1 MLIMKRTPLH
11 KLFRRLL
18 IVLFSV
24 SWMYSHAKPYS
35 PFENPGHIIGHVADK
50 DGNALTGA
58 SVRIKSTT
66 NSVATNQAGN
76 YQFLN
81 LKPGSYT
88 LEVTYMGFQT
98 TEAKVTVTA
107 NQTSTLNFTLE
118 PDRKG
123 LQSVIVTAAR
133 EGQQRALNQQRIA
146 DNIKQ
151 VISADLM
158 GRFPDLNVAESLQ
171 RLPGVTI
178 NRNRGEGSTIQL
190 RGTPANF
197 TNINVNGEQIMGVQ
211 EGGDRNAQLDMIS
224 VNVLSTMEVIKTLTP
239 DLDGDA
245 VAGVVNMKTPVAA
258 GLKARFSADAGIG
271 YNHMRDNISGIGNVS
286 YGQRFFANEKNQN
299 GRLGV
304 ILTGSYY
311 RTKNGYDDVNA
322 QNWQTKDFGDGKG
335 AIYFPTDFRYVYY
348 DNTRTRKG
356 LSATLDYNFGPNT
369 SIIGNIMY
377 NGLEDESLRYRK
389 RVRMQANSNLVKQTD
404 GSYYTSRGR
413 GYNEVTSSDE
423 KSHNINMNLQGETTI
438 GKVKLDGGVFYTTS
452 EFESVAA
459 NYQFSTGNIALT
471 NSNLYTDD
479 LEATGTDWKN
489 NTTLYN
495 FTSIENNNYI
505 LKGKNFVGRLNAT
518 IPYMIGNNSSL
529 FKAGVKVKRMHNTR
543 YRPDTYG
550 FYTYSGASAAGKL
563 TNFTGPS
570 EVSSDFMDGHL
581 DFGLGAD
588 LGKAG
593 SFFNDNKTTAFTRD
607 ASTIRNSIDSYFYDA
622 VEEVTSAYA
631 MNRIQFNKL
640 MVLGGLRV
648 ERTQVTYDGNIIQ
661 QDANGLWV
669 STTATQS
676 KNTYTKFLPNL
687 QFKYDLDKTSL
698 IRAALTFGYSRP
710 NFPDLVP
717 GRIVS
722 ILNQTVTNGNPDL
735 KPAFSTNVD
744 VMYEKYLKNLGIISA
759 GAFYKNIQDFQY
771 NSVTTIT
778 GNEFDGA
785 GAYTGW
791 LLYRTLNGDAAK
803 VYGIELNV
811 QNNLTFLPGVLKG
824 LSVFVNYTYA
834 NSKADAQLR
843 KGIRLPGQ
851 ALHTA
856 NGTLSFAYKGFTI
869 QGNVNYNDAFTL
881 YLGANDAT
889 DVIRDSRIQVDA
901 NASYKIGKHFTIYV
915 EAVNL
920 NNAPRRDY
928 FGSKERLYDKQ
939 LYSYWGRAGVK
950 FRM

>member
-1 MLIMKRTPLH
+1 MKRTPFH
-11 KLFRRLL
+11 KTFRRICIL
-18 IVLFSV
+18 LFSFA
-24 SWMYSHAKPYS
+24 WMYSHAAPFS
-35 PFENPGHIIGHVADK
+35 PFENTGNITGHVADK

-58 SVRIKSTT
+58 SVRLKGTT
-66 NSVATNQAGN
+66 NSVAANQAGN
-76 YQFLN
+76 YQLLN
-81 LKPGSYT
+81 LKPGTYT
-88 LEVTYMGFQT
+88 LVVTYMGFQV
-98 TEAKVTVTA
+98 TEAQVTVIA
-107 NQTSTLNFTLE
+107 NQTVTQNFSLE
-118 PDRKG
+118 PDKKA
-123 LQSVIVTAAR
+123 LQTVIVTAAR

-224 VNVLSTMEVIKTLTP
+224 VNVLSTMEVVKTLTP

-258 GLKARFSADAGIG
+258 SLKARLSADLGMG
-271 YNHMRDNISGIGNVS
+271 YNNMRDNISGIGNIS

-304 ILTGSYY
+304 IVTGSYY

-322 QNWQTKDFGDGKG
+322 QAWQSKDFGDGKG
-335 AIYFPTDFRYVYY
+335 AILFPTDFRYVYY

-389 RVRMQANSNLVKQTD
+389 RVRMQANSYLVKQAD
-404 GSYYTSRGR
+404 GSYYTPRGR
-413 GYNEVTSSDE
+413 GYNEITTSDE
-423 KSHNINMNLQGETTI
+423 TSHNLNMNLQGETTI
-438 GKVKLDGGVFYTTS
+438 GKAKLDGGVFYTTS

-471 NSNLYTDD
+471 NSNIYTDD
-479 LEATGTDWKN
+479 LSATGTDWKN
-489 NTTLYN
+489 NASLYN
-495 FTSIENNNYI
+495 FTSIETNNYI
-505 LKGKNFVGRLNAT
+505 LKGKNFVGRLNAA
-518 IPYMIGNNSSL
+518 IPYMLGNNSSL
-529 FKAGVKVKRMHNTR
+529 FKVGVKVKRMHNTR
-543 YRPDTYG
+543 YRPDTYT
-550 FYTYSGASAAGKL
+550 YATYSGASADGKL
-563 TNFTGPS
+563 TNFLGPT
-570 EVSSDFMDGHL
+570 EVSDDFMDGHL
-581 DFGLGAD
+581 VFGAGQD
-588 LGKAG
+588 LGKVS
-593 SFFNDNKTTAFTRD
+593 SFYNTNKATAFTRD
-607 ASTIRNSIDSYFYDA
+607 ESTIRNSIDSYFYDA

-648 ERTQVTYDGNIIQ
+648 ERTKVTYDGNIIQ
-661 QDANGLWV
+661 QDVNGAWV
-669 STTATQS
+669 STTPTRS
-676 KNTYTKFLPNL
+676 TNTYTKFLPNL

-735 KPAFSTNVD
+735 KPAFATNVD
-744 VMYEKYLKNLGIISA
+744 LMYEKYLKNLGIISA
-759 GAFYKNIQDFQY
+759 GLFYKNIQDFQY
-771 NSVTTIT
+771 NSVTTIQ
-778 GNEFDGA
+778 GDEFPGA
-785 GAYTGW
+785 STYTGW
-791 LLYRTLNGDAAK
+791 QLYRTLNGDAAK
-803 VYGIELNV
+803 VYGFELNV

-824 LSVFVNYTYA
+824 LSVYLNYTYA
-834 NSKADAQLR
+834 NSNADAQLR
-843 KGIRLPGQ
+843 KDIRLPGQ
-851 ALHTA
+851 AKHTA

-881 YLGANDAT
+881 ALGSNDAT
-889 DVIRDSRIQVDA
+889 DVIRDSRVQVDA
-901 NASYKIGKHFTIYV
+901 NTSYKIGKHFTIYL

-920 NNAPRRDY
+920 TNSARRDY
-928 FGSKERLYDKQ
+928 FGKKEMLYEKQ
-939 LYSYWGRAGVK
+939 LYSFWGRAGVK